1 MGHPAIREVACV
13 GKTAWCL
20 VGWSANDASYSSGMD
35 RRLMSKL
42 LRGSSSGSVWSG
54 FTIATVTQQSSAS
67 LQPADH
73 NEAALDAG
81 MMPGTFDIL
90 AVVLKQN

>member
-42 LRGSSSGSVWSG
+42 LRESSSGSVWSG
-54 FTIATVTQQSSAS
+54 FTIATVTHKAQLHYS
-67 LQPADH
+67 LQTTTKLH
-73 NEAALDAG
+73 W
-81 MMPGTFDIL
+81 ML
-90 AVVLKQN
+90 A